1 MQYELGTFYTVKLWT
16 IGESLTFDNVV
27 IFRKLRVAI
36 QYNTYISRDEI
47 ELMIIQNR
55 LVTRPVSGHISLRP
69 DENGPTIFQ
78 CLLNSIQEQSKST
91 YLT

>member
-1 MQYELGTFYTVKLWT
+1 MKLWT

-47 ELMIIQNR
+47 ELMII
-55 LVTRPVSGHISLRP
+55 
-69 DENGPTIFQ
+69 
-78 CLLNSIQEQSKST
+78 
-91 YLT
+91 

>member
-47 ELMIIQNR
+47 ELMIIR
-55 LVTRPVSGHISLRP
+55 IGS
-69 DENGPTIFQ
+69 
-78 CLLNSIQEQSKST
+78 
-91 YLT
+91 